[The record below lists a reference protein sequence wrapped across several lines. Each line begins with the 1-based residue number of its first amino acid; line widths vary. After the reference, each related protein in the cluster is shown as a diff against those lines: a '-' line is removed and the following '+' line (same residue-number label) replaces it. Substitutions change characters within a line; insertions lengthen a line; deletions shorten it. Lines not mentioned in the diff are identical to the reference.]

1 MPTRRQFLLSCSAL
15 AAAASASPSIA
26 LGAPF
31 RRGGMALDQ
40 ISFRDFADMVNT
52 AFQVSVDSRTV
63 ELRLVGAK
71 PAAPSRS
78 AVANSEDGG
87 NEKFSLLFS
96 GPVSEP
102 LSQDTHN
109 FEHQRTGRFQMF
121 IVPVGP
127 REPGHR
133 YYEAVFNRPVPGRQ
147 PARSLAGRSIPPGA
161 ERNNL
166 TDKSKTSRSV

>member
-31 RRGGMALDQ
+31 RCGGIALDQ
-40 ISFRDFADMVNT
+40 ISFRDFANMVNT
-52 AFQVSVDSRTV
+52 AFQVSLDSRTV
-63 ELRLVGAK
+63 ERQLVGAK
-71 PAAPSRS
+71 PAAASIY
-78 AVANSEDGG
+78 AGTQGEDAS

-96 GPVSEP
+96 GPAGEP

-109 FEHQRTGRFQMF
+109 FEHQRIGRFQMF

-133 YYEAVFNRPVPGRQ
+133 YYEAVFNRPVPGREPVRIAAGAGIPANAVRSNQ
-147 PARSLAGRSIPPGA
+147 PDQP
-161 ERNNL
+161 
-166 TDKSKTSRSV
+166 KTSRNI